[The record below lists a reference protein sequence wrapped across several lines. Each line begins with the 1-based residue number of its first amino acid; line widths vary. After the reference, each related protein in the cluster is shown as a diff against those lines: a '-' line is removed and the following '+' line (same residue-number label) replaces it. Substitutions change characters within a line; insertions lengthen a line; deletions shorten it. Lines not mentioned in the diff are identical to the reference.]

1 MLRVVLGTGVYLT
14 LVGLIGASM
23 GWIVRSTPGSLVAYI
38 ALILVLPGIFGN
50 VLGSWGKHVAEFMP
64 SEAGGSFIRS
74 FTEPPSLH
82 PWTGLAVMALWTVL
96 GILIAAIQLR
106 RRDA

>member
-1 MLRVVLGTGVYLT
+1 ML
-14 LVGLIGASM
+14 

-38 ALILVLPGIFGN
+38 AAILVLPVLFGN
-50 VLGSWGKHVAEFMP
+50 VLGTWGKDIAQFLP

-74 FTEPPSLH
+74 IREPHTLA
-82 PWTGLAVMALWTVL
+82 PWTGLDVLALWTAL
-96 GILIAAIQLR
+96 GLVVAAIQLR